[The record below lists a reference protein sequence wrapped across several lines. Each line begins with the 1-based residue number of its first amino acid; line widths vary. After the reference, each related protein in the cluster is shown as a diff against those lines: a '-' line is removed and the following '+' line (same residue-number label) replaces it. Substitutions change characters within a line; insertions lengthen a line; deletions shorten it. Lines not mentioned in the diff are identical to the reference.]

1 MRHALHNRAIAWLLF
16 ATLLW
21 AVSFPFVQILY
32 IEQKSLLPE
41 ASILFLS
48 ILLMAARF
56 AIAALLLL
64 PWVLPQLRSY
74 TKLEWQQGFWLALFG
89 GVGMWLQA
97 DALAYTKAST
107 CAFIT
112 QGYCVF
118 LPIYHALRSR
128 LFPGM
133 QTVIAVILVLL
144 GVAWLSHVKLS
155 DLRLGRG
162 EWETLLAALLFTAQI
177 LSLEHSRFR
186 GNRSLPITWIM
197 FLGISAVAM
206 PSAVGVADKTSD
218 VITALSSP
226 AALGLIASM
235 AVLCSIGAY
244 GLMNRW
250 QGFVS
255 SVEAGLIYCAEPV
268 FTSLI
273 ALFLPSV
280 IGVLMGHTIAN
291 EPLTLSLIGGGT
303 LITMAI
309 LLLQRKSSTA
319 RATHPTE

>member
-1 MRHALHNRAIAWLLF
+1 MKHPLHNRALLWLLI

-32 IEQKSLLPE
+32 IEQRALVPG
-41 ASILFLS
+41 ATTFFLS
-48 ILLMAARF
+48 ILLMASRF
-56 AIAALLLL
+56 GMATLLLL
-64 PWVLPQLRSY
+64 PWVLPYIKTY
-74 TKLEWQQGFWLALFG
+74 TAREWQQGLWLALFG

-128 LFPGM
+128 RSPGWH
-133 QTVIAVILVLL
+133 TIVAVVLVVI
-144 GVAWLSHVKLS
+144 GVGWLSGVKPN

-162 EWETLLAALLFTAQI
+162 EWETLLAALIFTMQI
-177 LSLEHSRFR
+177 LCLENPRYQ
-186 GNRSLPITWIM
+186 GNRSMPITWVM
-197 FLGISAVAM
+197 FLGITLFATPCTFLLTEKS
-206 PSAVGVADKTSD
+206 SD
-218 VITALSSP
+218 IYTALASP
-226 AALGLIASM
+226 AALGLIATM
-235 AVLCSIGAY
+235 AILCSIGAY

-268 FTSLI
+268 FTSII
-273 ALFLPSV
+273 ALFLPAIV
-280 IGVLMGHTIAN
+280 GIWMGRSIAN
-291 EPLTLSLIGGGT
+291 ESLTIALIGGGI
-303 LITMAI
+303 LITIANVI
-309 LLLQRKSSTA
+309 VQCKPSTA
-319 RATHPTE
+319 HSLHPTE

>member
-1 MRHALHNRAIAWLLF
+1 MKHALHNRAIVWLLI

-32 IEQKSLLPE
+32 IEQRALVPS
-41 ASILFLS
+41 ASTLFLS
-48 ILLMAARF
+48 ILLMASRF
-56 AIAALLLL
+56 AMASVLLL
-64 PWVLPQLRSY
+64 PWVLPHLKSY
-74 TKLEWQQGFWLALFG
+74 TKLEWQQGLWLALFG

-128 LFPGM
+128 RSPGWH
-133 QTVIAVILVLL
+133 TIIAVALVIL
-144 GVAWLSHVKLS
+144 GVGWLSGVKPS

-162 EWETLLAALLFTAQI
+162 EWETLLAALIFTMQI
-177 LSLEHSRFR
+177 LCLENPRYKD
-186 GNRSLPITWIM
+186 NRSMPITWVM
-197 FLGISAVAM
+197 FLGIALFATPCTFVIAEKS
-206 PSAVGVADKTSD
+206 SD
-218 VITALSSP
+218 VFNALASP
-226 AALGLIASM
+226 SALGLIATM

-268 FTSLI
+268 FTSII
-273 ALFLPSV
+273 ALFLPAIV
-280 IGVLMGHTIAN
+280 GIWMGRIIPNETLTIA
-291 EPLTLSLIGGGT
+291 LIGGGI
-303 LITMAI
+303 LITLANVI
-309 LLLQRKSSTA
+309 IQSKPTTA
-319 RATHPTE
+319 HNLHPTE